1 MQKVKV
7 PMLLVVLSSLAL
19 AGALQ
24 AQDELQGA
32 ASPNVRGTAIAH
44 LRSYEEVPALSTPG
58 SGDFVATINA
68 AGTEINYQLR
78 FSNLQGK
85 VTQSHL
91 HFGQT
96 SVNGAIMIFL
106 CSNLGNGPAGT
117 QACPTAGGTI
127 SGVIHAADVIGNTQ
141 GIAPGELFEI
151 IQGVR
156 GGVVYANVHTDLF
169 PGGEIR
175 GQVHFTHH

>member
-1 MQKVKV
+1 MEKGRV
-7 PMLLVVLSSLAL
+7 PMLLVLLSLLTISAVL
-19 AGALQ
+19 
-24 AQDELQGA
+24 AQ
-32 ASPNVRGTAIAH
+32 NVKGVATAH
-44 LRSYEEVPALSTPG
+44 LRSYDEVPALSTPG

-68 AGTEINYQLR
+68 SGTEMNYQLR
-78 FSNLQGK
+78 FSHLQGK

-91 HFGQT
+91 HFGQK

-117 QACPTAGGTI
+117 QACPDEGTI
-127 SGVIHAADVIGNTQ
+127 SGVIHASDVTGNTQ

-151 IQGVR
+151 IQGLR
-156 GGVVYANVHTDLF
+156 GGVVYANVHSDLF

-175 GQVHFTHH
+175 GQLQFSRH

>member
-1 MQKVKV
+1 MQKVKA
-7 PMLLVVLSSLAL
+7 PMLLVLLSSLAL
-19 AGALQ
+19 ARALP
-24 AQDELQGA
+24 AQDFQGA
-32 ASPNVRGTAIAH
+32 SSPNVRGTATAH
-44 LRSYEEVPALSTPG
+44 LRSYAEVPALSTPG
-58 SGDFVATINA
+58 SGDFVGTINA

-78 FSNLQGK
+78 FSGLQGK

-91 HFGQT
+91 HFAQPG
-96 SVNGAIMIFL
+96 VNGAIMIFL
-106 CSNLGNGPAGT
+106 CSNLGNGPTGT
-117 QACPTAGGTI
+117 QACPTGGGTI

-151 IQGVR
+151 IQGIR

-175 GQVHFTHH
+175 GQVQFTHH

>member
-1 MQKVKV
+1 
-7 PMLLVVLSSLAL
+7 MLLVLLSLLTISAVL
-19 AGALQ
+19 
-24 AQDELQGA
+24 AQ
-32 ASPNVRGTAIAH
+32 NVKGVATAH
-44 LRSYEEVPALSTPG
+44 LRSYDEVPALSTPG

-68 AGTEINYQLR
+68 SGTEMNYQLR
-78 FSNLQGK
+78 YSHLQGK

-91 HFGQT
+91 HFGQK

-117 QACPTAGGTI
+117 QACPDEGTI
-127 SGVIHAADVIGNTQ
+127 TGVIHAADVTGNTQ

-151 IQGVR
+151 IQGLR
-156 GGVVYANVHTDLF
+156 GGVVYANVHSDLF

-175 GQVHFTHH
+175 GQVQFSRH

>member
-1 MQKVKV
+1 MEKAKV
-7 PMLLVVLSSLAL
+7 PMLLVLLSLLTISAVL
-19 AGALQ
+19 
-24 AQDELQGA
+24 AQ
-32 ASPNVRGTAIAH
+32 NVRGTAVAH
-44 LRSYEEVPALSTPG
+44 LRSYDEVPALSTPG
-58 SGDFVATINA
+58 SGDFLATINA

-78 FSNLQGK
+78 YSSLQGK

-91 HFGQT
+91 HFAQKA
-96 SVNGAIMIFL
+96 VNGGIMIFL

-117 QACPTAGGTI
+117 QACPTGDGTI
-127 SGVIHAADVIGNTQ
+127 SGVIHASNVTGNAQ

-151 IQGVR
+151 IQGIR

-175 GQVHFTHH
+175 GQLQFSRHQ

>member
-1 MQKVKV
+1 MKKVRV
-7 PMLLVVLSSLAL
+7 PTLLVLLSLLTISALLA
-19 AGALQ
+19 Q
-24 AQDELQGA
+24 
-32 ASPNVRGTAIAH
+32 NVRGVATAH

-68 AGTEINYQLR
+68 AGTEMNYQLR

-85 VTQSHL
+85 VLQSHI
-91 HFGQT
+91 HFGQKA
-96 SVNGAIMIFL
+96 VNGGIMIFL

-117 QACPTAGGTI
+117 QACPADGGTI
-127 SGVIHAADVIGNTQ
+127 SGVIQAANVTGNAQ

-151 IQGVR
+151 IQGLR
-156 GGVVYANVHTDLF
+156 GGVTYVNVHTDLF

-175 GQVHFTHH
+175 GQLQFSRH

>member
-1 MQKVKV
+1 MEKGRVS
-7 PMLLVVLSSLAL
+7 MLLVLLSLLTISAVL
-19 AGALQ
+19 
-24 AQDELQGA
+24 AQ
-32 ASPNVRGTAIAH
+32 NVKGVATAH
-44 LRSYEEVPALSTPG
+44 LRSYDEVPALSTPG

-68 AGTEINYQLR
+68 SGTEMNYQLR
-78 FSNLQGK
+78 YSHLQGK

-91 HFGQT
+91 HFGQK

-117 QACPTAGGTI
+117 QACPDEGTI
-127 SGVIHAADVIGNTQ
+127 TGVIHAADVTGNTQ

-151 IQGVR
+151 IQGLR
-156 GGVVYANVHTDLF
+156 GGVVYANVHSDLF

-175 GQVHFTHH
+175 GQVQFSRH

>member
-1 MQKVKV
+1 MKKVRV
-7 PMLLVVLSSLAL
+7 PTLLVLLSLLTISALLA
-19 AGALQ
+19 Q
-24 AQDELQGA
+24 
-32 ASPNVRGTAIAH
+32 NVRGVATAH

-68 AGTEINYQLR
+68 AGTEMNYQLR
-78 FSNLQGK
+78 YSNLQGK

-91 HFGQT
+91 HFGQK
-96 SVNGAIMIFL
+96 SVSGAIMIFL

-117 QACPTAGGTI
+117 QACPQEGTI
-127 SGVIHAADVIGNTQ
+127 SGVIQAANVTGNAQ

-151 IQGVR
+151 IQGIR
-156 GGVVYANVHTDLF
+156 GGVVYANVHSDLF

-175 GQVHFTHH
+175 GQLQFSRH

>member
-1 MQKVKV
+1 MKKVRV
-7 PMLLVVLSSLAL
+7 PTLLVLLSLLTLSALLA
-19 AGALQ
+19 Q
-24 AQDELQGA
+24 
-32 ASPNVRGTAIAH
+32 NVRGVATAH

-68 AGTEINYQLR
+68 AGTEMNYQLR
-78 FSNLQGK
+78 YSNLQGK

-91 HFGQT
+91 HFGQKA
-96 SVNGAIMIFL
+96 VNGGIMIFL

-117 QACPTAGGTI
+117 QACPQEGTI
-127 SGVIHAADVIGNTQ
+127 SGVIQAANVTGNTQ

-151 IQGVR
+151 IQGIR
-156 GGVVYANVHTDLF
+156 GGVVYANVHSDLF

-175 GQVHFTHH
+175 GQLQFSRH

>member
-1 MQKVKV
+1 MNKVRV
-7 PMLLVVLSSLAL
+7 PTLLVLLSLLTLSALLA
-19 AGALQ
+19 Q
-24 AQDELQGA
+24 
-32 ASPNVRGTAIAH
+32 NVRGTATAH

-58 SGDFVATINA
+58 SGVFLATINA
-68 AGTEINYQLR
+68 AGTEMNYQLHY
-78 FSNLQGK
+78 SGLQGK

-91 HFGQT
+91 HFGQK
-96 SVNGAIMIFL
+96 SVNGGIMIFL

-117 QACPTAGGTI
+117 QACPQDGTI
-127 SGVIHAADVIGNTQ
+127 SGVIHAADVTGNAQ

-151 IQGVR
+151 IQGIR

-175 GQVHFTHH
+175 GQVDFSRHQ